1 MRAVVIFLLS
11 GVLMLNGCST
21 NGQQPKKDAGKTVTV
36 SGKVGYPQAGTITIM
51 ELKNSGQGW
60 QDTILLKSNYTY
72 SKTNYPERTG
82 VLPDKLLQSA
92 NGRCYT
98 G

>member
-1 MRAVVIFLLS
+1 MRGVVIFLLS

-72 SKTNYPERTG
+72 SKK
-82 VLPDKLLQSA
+82 LP
-92 NGRCYT
+92 
-98 G
+98 